1 MIILVMMPLS
11 FSYAENLLTNAD
23 FHELDEEGYPDFW
36 YTDAYVLEPGFTVFS
51 VTENPDS
58 NAIEIRNIGSNDA
71 RFAQAVEVEPDTLY
85 CLSGDILADGVKDGH
100 GANLSIEG
108 IYAFSEQ
115 LYDTGGEWKHIEYY
129 GETGPEQDFITVFA
143 RLGGYS
149 GESTGRACFKNL
161 SLEKADSVPGE
172 QIADLWYR
180 ETENHDDFAET
191 EEDDETAGPAWPW
204 LLLIAAVYAT
214 AAAA

>member
-1 MIILVMMPLS
+1 M
-11 FSYAENLLTNAD
+11 
-23 FHELDEEGYPDFW
+23 YPKTRNDRRSRAIGKPW
-36 YTDAYVLEPGFTVFS
+36 SRPKPR
-51 VTENPDS
+51 NPKT
-58 NAIEIRNIGSNDA
+58 
-71 RFAQAVEVEPDTLY
+71 F
-85 CLSGDILADGVKDGH
+85 LADGVKDGH

-214 AAAA
+214 AAASYIQDLKNNQTATDLQEDKRKASFEAGLILCLSLAFRIILSANITGYMVDVN